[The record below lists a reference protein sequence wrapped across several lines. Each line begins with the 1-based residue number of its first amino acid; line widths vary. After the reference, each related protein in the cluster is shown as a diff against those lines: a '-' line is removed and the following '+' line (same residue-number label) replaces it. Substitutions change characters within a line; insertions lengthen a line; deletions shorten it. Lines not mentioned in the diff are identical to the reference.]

1 MEKLRRLP
9 VIWQVICFA
18 LLYEVIGELGF
29 SLLFRTIIAPGT
41 FIAPGM
47 VSLMVYKLFA
57 LLLIFGM
64 NWLFIGQKIYFA
76 NFRPLT
82 WGLLAV
88 VWLAES
94 AILVSIHG
102 VNHLPWAIIMAMIP
116 GIVEEMGMRGVVFGA
131 LRQRLKGTHA
141 GRNAFLVSAGLF
153 ALLHL
158 VNLSGESFSAVCVQ
172 MISALGGGL
181 LFAALYQRSGN
192 LLSAMA
198 YHFSFDYITV
208 GMGTPGGHP
217 AGGFQLTTLIV
228 VLVVFVIEATLAAV
242 LIRAGKPEHRNRL
255 LPKLGL

>member
-18 LLYEVIGELGF
+18 LLYELIGELGF
-29 SLLFRTIIAPGT
+29 GLLFGTIIAPGT

-57 LLLIFGM
+57 LLLILGM
-64 NWLFIGQKIYFA
+64 NWLFIGQKFYFA

-82 WGLLAV
+82 WILLV
-88 VWLAES
+88 IVWVAES
-94 AILVSIHG
+94 ALLIRVHSVG
-102 VNHLPWAIIMAMIP
+102 HLPWAIIMALIP
-116 GIVEEMGMRGVVFGA
+116 GIVEELGMRGVVFGA
-131 LRQRLKGTHA
+131 LRRRLKGTHA
-141 GRNAFLVSAGLF
+141 ELNAFLVSAGLF

-158 VNLSGESFSAVCVQ
+158 INLTGESFSAVCVQ

-192 LLSAMA
+192 LLAAMA
-198 YHFSFDYITV
+198 YHFTFDYITV

-217 AGGFQLTTLIV
+217 AGGFQMTTMIV
-228 VLVVFVIEATLAAV
+228 VLVVFVIEAILAV
-242 LIRAGKPEHRNRL
+242 ILIHVGKPERRNRL

>member
-1 MEKLRRLP
+1 M
-9 VIWQVICFA
+9 
-18 LLYEVIGELGF
+18 
-29 SLLFRTIIAPGT
+29 
-41 FIAPGM
+41 
-47 VSLMVYKLFA
+47 
-57 LLLIFGM
+57 
-64 NWLFIGQKIYFA
+64 
-76 NFRPLT
+76 
-82 WGLLAV
+82 LLAI

-94 AILVSIHG
+94 ALLVSIHG
-102 VNHLPWAIIMAMIP
+102 VDHLPWAIIMALIP
-116 GIVEEMGMRGVVFGA
+116 GVVEEMGMRGVVFGA
-131 LRQRLKGTHA
+131 LRQRLKGRHA

-198 YHFSFDYITV
+198 YHFSFDYLTV
-208 GMGTPGGHP
+208 GMGTPGSHP

-228 VLVVFVIEATLAAV
+228 VLVVVIIKVTLAAI
-242 LIRAGKPEHRNRL
+242 LIRAGKPERRNRL